1 MTYVDNLN
9 AVNRIL
15 KVERVSA
22 SVVTVL
28 WILLAENN
36 EHREEGWFEITDEG
50 IRSRV
55 SQLSKAQVTAAKRRL
70 KELGVINYEAESRA
84 PRRGTR
90 YVVTLSKA
98 GAKIGAKSG
107 AKLGVK
113 EKKSINARAKRGES
127 KEKEKEISKEK
138 EVVDFEAYATS
149 TASLEAEYAG
159 LVKARVDSEP
169 EAKAEVAPEEVP
181 VEASL
186 EAKAEV
192 KPEEPPVEASPE
204 ASVEVKPEEPL
215 VEASL
220 ATKAEV
226 TTEELSVEASLESS
240 VEVMTAKE
248 TPSASAQVLTI
259 SDCVAGG
266 AASENRLKGKPPLEP
281 DWLSYM
287 NGGQEYDD
295 RLNGVISE
303 TPGRACG

>member
-36 EHREEGWFEITDEG
+36 EHREEGWFEITDEA

-90 YVVTLSKA
+90 YVVTLSKT

-113 EKKSINARAKRGES
+113 QKNPINACVKREES
-127 KEKEKEISKEK
+127 KEKEKETNKEK
-138 EVVDFEAYATS
+138 EVVDFEAYASS

-169 EAKAEVAPEEVP
+169 EAKAEVKPEELP
-181 VEASL
+181 IETSL

-192 KPEEPPVEASPE
+192 KPEEVPIEASLEAKAEVAPEEVPVETSLE
-204 ASVEVKPEEPL
+204 AKAEVKPEEL
-215 VEASL
+215 L
-220 ATKAEV
+220 
-226 TTEELSVEASLESS
+226 VEASLESS

-248 TPSASAQVLTI
+248 TPPASAQVLTI

-287 NGGQEYDD
+287 NGGKEYDD
-295 RLNGVISE
+295 RLNGVISK